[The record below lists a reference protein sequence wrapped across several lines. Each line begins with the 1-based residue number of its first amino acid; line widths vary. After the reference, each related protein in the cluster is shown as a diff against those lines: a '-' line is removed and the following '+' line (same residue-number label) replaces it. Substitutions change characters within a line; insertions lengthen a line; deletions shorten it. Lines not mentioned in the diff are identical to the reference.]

1 MKKVI
6 VGLVAIGAIVGLRS
20 SGSGIGR
27 KMRDHCGAMAELC
40 MEMATQ
46 RAGRGEAVGRT

>member
-6 VGLVAIGAIVGLRS
+6 VGFVAIGAIVGLRS
-20 SGSGIGR
+20 AGRHIGH
-27 KMRDHCGAMAELC
+27 KMRDHCGEMTQRC

-46 RAGRGEAVGRT
+46 AARRREAAGRT

>member
-20 SGSGIGR
+20 ARRGIGH
-27 KMRDHCGAMAELC
+27 KMRDHCGQMAERC

-46 RAGRGEAVGRT
+46 FAGRGDAVGRT

>member
-1 MKKVI
+1 MKKMI

-20 SGSGIGR
+20 ARRRIGHT
-27 KMRDHCGAMAELC
+27 MRDHCGEMAERC

-46 RAGRGEAVGRT
+46 FAGRGEAVGRT

>member
-20 SGSGIGR
+20 AGRRIGH
-27 KMRDHCGAMAELC
+27 KMRGHCGEMAERC
-40 MEMATQ
+40 MDMATQ
-46 RAGRGEAVGRT
+46 VARRGDAVGRT